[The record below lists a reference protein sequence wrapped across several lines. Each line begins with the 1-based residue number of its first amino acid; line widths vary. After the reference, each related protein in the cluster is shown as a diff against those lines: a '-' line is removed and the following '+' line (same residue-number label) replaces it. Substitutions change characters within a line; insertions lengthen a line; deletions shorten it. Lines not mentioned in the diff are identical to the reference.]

1 MEKDDKGSTM
11 IRMGVAQ
18 STSDRDVALRREQ
31 IMQAR
36 RLWENTA
43 SEEALGEL
51 FALFLQRVEPGSA

>member
-1 MEKDDKGSTM
+1 
-11 IRMGVAQ
+11 VAQ

-43 SEEALGEL
+43 SVGN
-51 FALFLQRVEPGSA
+51 